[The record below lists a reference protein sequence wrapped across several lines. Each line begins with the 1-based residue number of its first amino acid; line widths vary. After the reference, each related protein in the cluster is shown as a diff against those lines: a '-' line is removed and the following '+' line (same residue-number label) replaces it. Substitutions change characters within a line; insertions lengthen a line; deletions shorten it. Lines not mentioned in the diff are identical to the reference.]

1 MIKYLLLSAL
11 IIITVFVPSVQA
23 QQIISG
29 TVLESESREP
39 LQYANVVLLNSVDS
53 MQVAGGVTD
62 IDGRFRLEDIEEGN
76 YFIKVS
82 FMGFEDE
89 QTPVFKHRKSSN
101 IGTISIKKS
110 SILLDEVS
118 VTAER
123 DLLETKLDKRTY
135 SVGKDI
141 TSVSG
146 SVSDILQNIPSI
158 SVDINGNVSL
168 RGSSNITFLLNGR
181 PSSQLRRNAPTRLQ
195 QIPANTIERI
205 EVITNPSARYD
216 PHGAGGIINIIQ
228 RTGFQEGFNGQ
239 VFQNIGNEKRYN
251 TTFLLNYGEKN
262 FSSFASYSMR
272 HSDGTNKYSDE
283 RTLRDSIS
291 GQSLSFYREEGSTVS
306 NPLAHIINAGMT
318 YQFDE
323 ENLIELA
330 GFYFL
335 QNSFHEGFSNINE
348 VDSEN
353 QPKTALVSSNTNDE
367 LESEGEGGA
376 SFEHL
381 FKGNEDHSLVMEIE
395 YANYYERED
404 LKFDETYTYPEDDA
418 STQNIFVKKSGNQT
432 DVASEYASPIDEETE
447 FEVGYNG
454 EFINDDIF
462 YINNEITSRYLFSQN
477 VHALYGILVRD
488 IDVFSLEIGLRGEHA
503 SITTNLLKPTNQFN
517 ENSYLK
523 FYPSVHL
530 SYEMNETQ
538 SLMLSYSKRI
548 NRPDADQ
555 LNPFPEFT
563 DPRNAEAGNP
573 NLLPE
578 QVHSFEFVYQ
588 MFGKSFTFTPSLF
601 YRHKVDAFS
610 WTSNLIGDTLIV
622 RTIEN
627 LSKQQSAGVE
637 AILSGRI
644 RNWASIDL
652 SASLFYDEIDA
663 TNLGFSDSKNTI
675 SGTAKLNSLYNLTA
689 TTFLQFN
696 LNYDAPI
703 LTPEGKQEEIFY
715 VNAGIKQTFMN
726 NQMAVTFTIT
736 DIFSTYKERYNIDTR
751 GLKQLTNLQ
760 RKEPVFYFGLSW
772 RFGDIF
778 QTDQDQFE
786 FEETG
791 LKKI

>member
-1 MIKYLLLSAL
+1 MIKNVFLVIYLLVTGFDL
-11 IIITVFVPSVQA
+11 TA
-23 QQIISG
+23 QTQRIISG
-29 TVLESESREP
+29 TVIEFETREP
-39 LQYANVVLLNSVDS
+39 LQYANVVLFNNVDS
-53 MQVAGGVTD
+53 TQVSGGVTNV
-62 IDGRFRLEDIEEGN
+62 DGRFRLEDIAEGN

-82 FMGFEDE
+82 FIGFEDE
-89 QTPVFKHRKSSN
+89 QTSVFNHRKSSN
-101 IGTISIKKS
+101 IGTIAIKKS
-110 SILLDEVS
+110 SILLDEIS

-123 DLLETKLDKRTY
+123 DLLETKLDKKTY

-146 SVSDILQNIPSI
+146 SVSDILQNIPSV

-205 EVITNPSARYD
+205 EVITNPSAKYD

-239 VFQNIGNEKRYN
+239 VFENIGNEKRFN
-251 TTFLLNYGEKN
+251 TTFILNYGEKN
-262 FSSFASYSMR
+262 LSSFASYSLR
-272 HSDGTNKYSDE
+272 HSDGKNKYSDE
-283 RTLRDSIS
+283 RTLKDSTS
-291 GQSLSFYREEGSTVS
+291 GQSLSFYKEDGSTIS

-323 ENLIELA
+323 ENLVEIA

-335 QNSFHEGFSNINE
+335 QNSFHEGFSNIYE

-353 QPKTALVSSNTNDE
+353 QPITALVSNNTNDE

-381 FKGNEDHSLVMEIE
+381 FGGNEDHSLVMEIE

-404 LKFDETYTYPEDDA
+404 LKFNEFYSYPEEDV

-432 DVASEYASPIDEETE
+432 DVASEYASPINEETE

-462 YINNEITSRYLFSQN
+462 YLNNEITSKYLFSQN

-488 IDVFSLEIGLRGEHA
+488 FDAFSVEIGLRGEHA
-503 SITTNLLKPTNQFN
+503 SIKTNLLEPISRIN
-517 ENSYLK
+517 ENNYLK

-530 SYEMNETQ
+530 SYEIDETQ
-538 SLMLSYSKRI
+538 SMMLSYSKRI

-601 YRHKVDAFS
+601 YRYKVDAFS

-622 RTIEN
+622 RRIEN

-637 AILSGRI
+637 AILSGKI
-644 RNWASIDL
+644 RNWANIDL
-652 SASLFYDEIDA
+652 SASLFYDEIDG
-663 TNLGFSDSKNTI
+663 TNLGFSESKNTI
-675 SGTAKLNSLYNLTA
+675 SGTAKLNSLYNLTG

-715 VNAGIKQTFMN
+715 VNAGIKQTFMK
-726 NQMAVTFTIT
+726 NQMAFTFTIT
-736 DIFSTYKERYNIDTR
+736 DIFSTYKESYNIDTR
-751 GLKQLTNLQ
+751 GLRQLTNLQ
-760 RKEPVFYFGLSW
+760 RNEPVFYFGLSW
-772 RFGDIF
+772 RFGESY
-778 QTDQDQFE
+778 QSDQDQFE
-786 FEETG
+786 FEEEG

>member
-1 MIKYLLLSAL
+1 MIKNLFLFLSLLVTSFEISAQ
-11 IIITVFVPSVQA
+11 TQR
-23 QQIISG
+23 IISG
-29 TVLESESREP
+29 TVIEFETKEP
-39 LQYANVVLLNSVDS
+39 LQYANVILFNKIDS
-53 MQVAGGVTD
+53 SQASGGVTD
-62 IDGRFRLEDIEEGN
+62 VDGRFRLENITEGN
-76 YFIKVS
+76 YFIKIS
-82 FMGFEDE
+82 FLGFEDE
-89 QTPVFKHRKSSN
+89 HTPVFTHRKSSN

-118 VTAER
+118 VTAEKN
-123 DLLETKLDKRTY
+123 LLSTTLDKKTY
-135 SVGKDI
+135 NVGKDI
-141 TSVSG
+141 SSVSG
-146 SVSDILQNIPSI
+146 SVSDILQNVPSV
-158 SVDINGNVSL
+158 SVDINGNVTL

-205 EVITNPSARYD
+205 EVITNPSAKYD

-228 RTGFQEGFNGQ
+228 RTDSQEGFNGQ

-251 TTFLLNYGEKN
+251 TTFTLNYGAKN
-262 FSSFASYSMR
+262 FSSFGSYSMR
-272 HSDGTNKYSDE
+272 HSDGANKYTDE
-283 RTLRDSIS
+283 RTYRDSTS
-291 GQSLSFYREEGSTVS
+291 GQSLSFYKENGSTIS

-323 ENLIELA
+323 ENLIEIA

-335 QNSFHEGFSNINE
+335 QNSFHEGVSNINE

-353 QPKTALVSSNTNDE
+353 QPLSILISKNTNDE

-381 FKGNEDHSLVMEIE
+381 FKGNEDHSLVAEIE

-404 LKFDETYTYPEDDA
+404 LKFDEFYTYPEDDF
-418 STQNIFVKKSGNQT
+418 SIQNIFVKKSGNQT
-432 DVASEYASPIDEETE
+432 DVASEYASPIDEDTE
-447 FEVGYNG
+447 FETGYNG

-477 VHALYGILVRD
+477 VHAIYGILVRD
-488 IDVFSLEIGLRGEHA
+488 FDAFSIEIGLRGEHA
-503 SITTNLLKPTNQFN
+503 SITTNLLEPTNRFN
-517 ENSYLK
+517 ENNYLK
-523 FYPSVHL
+523 FYPSIHL
-530 SYEMNETQ
+530 SYEMDETQ
-538 SLMLSYSKRI
+538 SMMLSYSKRI

-588 MFGKSFTFTPSLF
+588 MFGQSITFTPSLF
-601 YRHKVDAFS
+601 YRYKVDAFT
-610 WTSNLIGDTLIV
+610 WTSSLIGDSLIV

-637 AILSGRI
+637 AILSGKI
-644 RNWASIDL
+644 RNWANIDL
-652 SASLFYDEIDA
+652 SASLFYDEIDG
-663 TNLGFSDSKNTI
+663 TNLGFSESKNTV
-675 SGTAKLNSLYNLTA
+675 SGTAKLNSLYNLTG

-703 LTPEGKQEEIFY
+703 LTPQGKQEEIFY
-715 VNAGIKQTFMN
+715 INAGIKQTFMN
-726 NQMAVTFTIT
+726 SQMAFTFTIT

-751 GLKQLTNLQ
+751 GLSQLTNLQ
-760 RKEPVFYFGLSW
+760 RNEPVYYFGLSW
-772 RFGDIF
+772 RFGESF

-786 FEETG
+786 FEEEG

>member
-89 QTPVFKHRKSSN
+89 QTPIFKHRKSSN
-101 IGTISIKKS
+101 IGTISINKS

-195 QIPANTIERI
+195 QIPANTIVRI

-216 PHGAGGIINIIQ
+216 SHGAGGIINIIQ

-251 TTFLLNYGEKN
+251 TTILLNYGEKN

-283 RTLRDSIS
+283 RTLRDSIN

-323 ENLIELA
+323 ENLIEFA

-348 VDSEN
+348 VDFEN

-404 LKFDETYTYPEDDA
+404 LKFDEIYTYPEDDA

>member
-1 MIKYLLLSAL
+1 MIKNLFLFICLLVTCLDLSAQTQR
-11 IIITVFVPSVQA
+11 IV
-23 QQIISG
+23 SG
-29 TVLESESREP
+29 TVIESESQEP
-39 LQYANVVLLNSVDS
+39 IQYANVVLLNSFDS
-53 MQVAGGVTD
+53 VQVSGGVTD
-62 IDGRFRLEDIEEGN
+62 VDGRFRLENIEEGN
-76 YFIKVS
+76 YFLKVS
-82 FMGFEDE
+82 FIGFEDKE
-89 QTPVFKHRKSSN
+89 TPVFKHRKSSN
-101 IGTISIKKS
+101 IGTIAIKKS
-110 SILLDEVS
+110 SILLDEIS

-123 DLLETKLDKRTY
+123 DLLETKLDKKTY

-146 SVSDILQNIPSI
+146 SVSDILQNLPSV

-205 EVITNPSARYD
+205 EVITNPSAKYD

-228 RTGFQEGFNGQ
+228 RTGFREGFNGQ

-251 TTFLLNYGEKN
+251 TTLILNYGEKK

-283 RTLRDSIS
+283 RTLRDSTS
-291 GQSLSFYREEGSTVS
+291 GQPLSFYREEGSTVS

-323 ENLIELA
+323 ENLVELA

-348 VDSEN
+348 IDSEN
-353 QPKTALVSSNTNDE
+353 QPITGLVSNNTNDE
-367 LESEGEGGA
+367 IESEGEGGA

-381 FKGNEDHSLVMEIE
+381 FKGNEDHSLVLEIE

-404 LKFDETYTYPEDDA
+404 LTFDEIYTYPEGDV
-418 STQNIFVKKSGNQT
+418 STQNIFVKKNGNQT
-432 DVASEYASPIDEETE
+432 DVASEYAQPINEETE

-462 YINNEITSRYLFSQN
+462 YLNNEIKSSYLFSQN

-488 IDVFSLEIGLRGEHA
+488 IDALSLEIGLRGEHA
-503 SITTNLLKPTNQFN
+503 SITTNLLEPTDQLN
-517 ENSYLK
+517 ENDYLK
-523 FYPSVHL
+523 FYPSIHL
-530 SYEMNETQ
+530 SYEIDETQ

-601 YRHKVDAFS
+601 YRYKIDAFS

-622 RTIEN
+622 RRIEN
-627 LSKQQSAGVE
+627 LSKQQSAGAE
-637 AILSGRI
+637 AIFSGKLGK
-644 RNWASIDL
+644 WANIDL
-652 SASLFYDEIDA
+652 SASLFYDEIDG
-663 TNLGFSDSKNTI
+663 TNLGFSNSKNTI
-675 SGTAKLNSLYNLTA
+675 SGKAKLNSSYNLTE
-689 TTFLQFN
+689 TTSLQFN

-715 VNAGIKQTFMN
+715 VNAGIKQTFMK
-726 NQMAVTFTIT
+726 NQMAFTFTVT

-772 RFGDIF
+772 RFGDLF